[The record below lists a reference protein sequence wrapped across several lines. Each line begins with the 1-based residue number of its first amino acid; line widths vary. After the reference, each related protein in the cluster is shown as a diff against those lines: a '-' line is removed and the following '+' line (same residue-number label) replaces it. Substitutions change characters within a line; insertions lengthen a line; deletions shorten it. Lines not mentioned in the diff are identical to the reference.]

1 MDKPFTLRA
10 YTPEDCAQMAQ
21 LFYDTVHTVCLGD
34 YTGEQLDVWATGS
47 VDIERWNKKFLAN
60 HTVVAVSGQTIV
72 GYGDMESGGYL
83 DFLYVHKDWQR
94 KGVATAICN
103 ALEGSAKAERLSVH
117 ASVTARPFFEKRGY
131 NVIKEQTVYCGGVPL
146 TNFVMDKL

>member
-1 MDKPFTLRA
+1 MDKSFTLRA

-34 YTGEQLDVWATGS
+34 YTEEQLDVWATGS

-60 HTVVAVSGQTIV
+60 HTVVAVSDRTVV

-83 DFLYVHKDWQR
+83 DFLYVHKDWQGR
-94 KGVATAICN
+94 GIATAICD
-103 ALEGSAKAERLSVH
+103 ALEENAKAERISVH

-131 NVIKEQTVYCGGVPL
+131 IVIKEQTVIRGGVSL
-146 TNFVMDKL
+146 TNFVMEKP